1 MSPGKIFSN
10 FCSKCIQIC
19 DSPLYRS
26 IIQTVSYLKNF
37 IHICFLLFSAFSFPV
52 SIDIVFSYI
61 SRLAILRASYLF
73 KRVVRNYC
81 VRELKCKIFIIMAI
95 FILLL
100 LMERMNMVSEM
111 NKKMMMIIIMMMI
124 MKKMK
129 MIISAFI
136 LTKFAFYR

>member
-73 KRVVRNYC
+73 KRVVRNYG

-95 FILLL
+95 FMLLL